1 MNHMTNWY
9 DRQGQP
15 ISMEEVEPL
24 LATPSYKRVAS
35 TEVTS
40 ASDPAIKYRISTV
53 WLGLDHSHSS
63 RDVEPP
69 IIFETMV
76 FADEPDP
83 ERYQGMF
90 NTGPAWMDML
100 CRRYSNELDAQLG
113 HEETVVLVAATVPDE
128 KITSTPNA

>member
-1 MNHMTNWY
+1 MSNWY

-15 ISMEEVEPL
+15 ISTEDAAPL
-24 LATPSYKRVAS
+24 LATPSYKRVAF

-83 ERYQGMF
+83 ERYQGVSKPD
-90 NTGPAWMDML
+90 PAWTDML
-100 CRRYSNELDAQLG
+100 CRRYTNELDAQLG
-113 HEETVVLVAATVPDE
+113 LSLIH
-128 KITSTPNA
+128 I